1 MELRI
6 PLAEGACIRPMISQ
20 MPNQARFSESEMM
33 CRAVPRRGPVPAG
46 APGPRGQRVRPRQIT
61 KDSRPRRKFTAV
73 NYRINP
79 AAPTAPAA
87 GHCVQLF
94 QRAAYSPAL
103 LSTALSTAPR
113 RPRGP
118 ARVRMMPAMRYRTLG
133 DSGLL
138 VSVVGLG
145 CNNFGGRIDLQRT
158 RAVVDAAIDAG
169 ITLFDT
175 AEMYGKDGGSEL
187 ALGEVLAGRRDKVV
201 LATKFGHQKVD
212 MGYGPAA
219 GAKGGRGY
227 IRLAVEKSLRRLRT
241 DYIDL
246 YQLHTPDPLTPIEET
261 IAALDELVAEGKVRY
276 IGHSNLSGWQLAD
289 AAHKSAA
296 RTPFISAQ
304 NHWSLVD
311 RGVEAEVVP
320 AAVHF
325 GLGVLPYFPLA
336 NGMLTGKVRR
346 GSELPAGSRIATQS
360 HLVTDEKLDTV
371 EALIEWGAERGVSI
385 LEIAIGGLA
394 AQPGCASV
402 ISGAT
407 SAEQV
412 VANVAAGE
420 WEPAQEELAEIDK
433 ISPAPAREF

>member
-1 MELRI
+1 
-6 PLAEGACIRPMISQ
+6 
-20 MPNQARFSESEMM
+20 
-33 CRAVPRRGPVPAG
+33 
-46 APGPRGQRVRPRQIT
+46 
-61 KDSRPRRKFTAV
+61 
-73 NYRINP
+73 
-79 AAPTAPAA
+79 
-87 GHCVQLF
+87 
-94 QRAAYSPAL
+94 
-103 LSTALSTAPR
+103 
-113 RPRGP
+113 
-118 ARVRMMPAMRYRTLG
+118 MMPAMRYRTLG

-304 NHWSLVD
+304 NHWSMVD

-320 AAVHF
+320 AAAAF

-346 GSELPAGSRIATQS
+346 GSELPAGSRIATRS

-402 ISGAT
+402 IAGAT

-420 WEPAQEELAEIDK
+420 WEPAQEELAGLDK
-433 ISPAPAREF
+433 ISPPPAREF

>member
-1 MELRI
+1 
-6 PLAEGACIRPMISQ
+6 
-20 MPNQARFSESEMM
+20 
-33 CRAVPRRGPVPAG
+33 
-46 APGPRGQRVRPRQIT
+46 
-61 KDSRPRRKFTAV
+61 
-73 NYRINP
+73 
-79 AAPTAPAA
+79 
-87 GHCVQLF
+87 
-94 QRAAYSPAL
+94 
-103 LSTALSTAPR
+103 
-113 RPRGP
+113 
-118 ARVRMMPAMRYRTLG
+118 MRYRTLG

-227 IRLAVEKSLRRLRT
+227 IRLAVEKSLRRLGT

-304 NHWSLVD
+304 NQWSLLD

-320 AAVHF
+320 AAAAF

-346 GSELPAGSRIATQS
+346 GRQLPAGSRIASRS

-371 EALIEWGAERGVSI
+371 EALIEWGAERGVSL

-402 ISGAT
+402 IAGAT
-407 SAEQV
+407 SAEQII
-412 VANVAAGE
+412 ANAAAGE
-420 WEPAQEELAEIDK
+420 WEPAKEELAELDK
-433 ISPAPAREF
+433 ISPPPAREF

>member
-1 MELRI
+1 
-6 PLAEGACIRPMISQ
+6 
-20 MPNQARFSESEMM
+20 
-33 CRAVPRRGPVPAG
+33 
-46 APGPRGQRVRPRQIT
+46 
-61 KDSRPRRKFTAV
+61 
-73 NYRINP
+73 
-79 AAPTAPAA
+79 
-87 GHCVQLF
+87 
-94 QRAAYSPAL
+94 
-103 LSTALSTAPR
+103 
-113 RPRGP
+113 
-118 ARVRMMPAMRYRTLG
+118 MRYRTLG
-133 DSGLL
+133 NSGLL

-227 IRLAVEKSLRRLRT
+227 IRLAVEKSLWRLGT

-304 NHWSLVD
+304 NQWSLLD

-320 AAVHF
+320 AAAAF

-346 GSELPAGSRIATQS
+346 GRQLPAGSRIATRS
-360 HLVTDEKLDTV
+360 HLVTEEKLDTV
-371 EALIEWGAERGVSI
+371 EALIEWGAERGISL

-402 ISGAT
+402 IAGAT

-412 VANVAAGE
+412 IANAAAGE
-420 WEPAQEELAEIDK
+420 WEPAKEELAELDK
-433 ISPAPAREF
+433 ISPPPAREF

>member
-1 MELRI
+1 M
-6 PLAEGACIRPMISQ
+6 RP
-20 MPNQARFSESEMM
+20 ARF
-33 CRAVPRRGPVPAG
+33 
-46 APGPRGQRVRPRQIT
+46 
-61 KDSRPRRKFTAV
+61 
-73 NYRINP
+73 
-79 AAPTAPAA
+79 AA
-87 GHCVQLF
+87 G
-94 QRAAYSPAL
+94 RED
-103 LSTALSTAPR
+103 
-113 RPRGP
+113 
-118 ARVRMMPAMRYRTLG
+118 VRKMRIMRYRTLG

-145 CNNFGGRIDLQRT
+145 CNNFGGRIDVRQT

-187 ALGEVLAGRRDKVV
+187 ALGEVLVGRRDKVV
-201 LATKFGHQKVD
+201 LATKFGHQRVD

-219 GAKGGRGY
+219 GAKGGRNY
-227 IRLAVEKSLRRLRT
+227 IKIAVEKSLRRLRT

-261 IAALDELVAEGKVRY
+261 IAALDDLVTEGKVRY

-289 AAHKSAA
+289 AAHTAASAG

-304 NHWSLVD
+304 NHWSLLE
-311 RGVEAEVVP
+311 RAAEAEVVP

-336 NGMLTGKVRR
+336 NGLLTGKVRR
-346 GSELPAGSRIATQS
+346 GGEIPPGTRLAARSGY
-360 HLVTDEKLDTV
+360 VTEDKLDKV
-371 EALIEWGAERGVSI
+371 EALIAWGAQHEASI
-385 LEIAIGGLA
+385 LQIAIGGLA

-402 ISGAT
+402 IAGAT

-412 VANVAAGE
+412 RANAEAGQ
-420 WEPAQEELAEIDK
+420 WEPTPDELEEIDK
-433 ISPAPAREF
+433 IVPPPGD